1 MANLFGSLYIGESGL
16 RNAQYAMNTTA
27 NNLANVDTTGY
38 VRQQVR
44 FADQTYVTLKQA
56 FKNVN
61 LQQSGLGVT
70 IGDVVHARDIFLDKA
85 YRLESGRQSFYD
97 TQYET
102 VDYVEDL
109 MQELN
114 GEEFKDS
121 LSDLCEAFQQLS
133 TTPEMSEYQNLVL
146 EKSELFVSRTD
157 GLYKDF
163 QDYQSNLNNQIKEK
177 VDRVNEI
184 GQQIYSLNLQIQKIE
199 AGGSETAMTLR
210 DERDNL
216 LDELSTYGSIT
227 VNEDATGFAYVNFE
241 YVEFVDDIKA
251 YTIGLAK
258 DTDDITGFYTPYW
271 EHLTSDVSDPYEV
284 FDLKEEISSDINT
297 DVGGIKSL
305 LLARGSIYGRYENIK
320 DDNTNGIL
328 NYSDIANSTLVEV
341 EAELDNL
348 FNKIVTDINEIY
360 TPRIEVDKA
369 VQNDGKQ
376 LKLYNED
383 GSDNQTSGEY
393 FLATIKN
400 SDGTTTDKLLKLSD
414 WRALNDKS
422 ENYAVGKNGEP
433 PQELFTRSGSDNYY
447 EVEINNNKYY
457 LYRTENPNIDST
469 RYAIGNVTVNQ
480 AYETVLTSM
489 PAYTENGATAMT
501 FAEALRNAWEA
512 TEMNLNPTDMTPCGY
527 EGYYNKM
534 VDSIAIKGNTYKT
547 VSETMAASVESYD
560 SQRKQVT
567 GVSSDEEL
575 VKMIKY
581 QNAYNAASRYITVI
595 SEMTEVIVGL
605 I

>member
-1 MANLFGSLYIGESGL
+1 MANLFGSLYIGASGL
-16 RNAQYAMNTTA
+16 RNSQYAMNTTA

-56 FKNVN
+56 FRNVN

-85 YRLESGRQSFYD
+85 YRLESGRQAFYD

-114 GEEFKDS
+114 GEEFKNS
-121 LSDLCEAFQQLS
+121 LSDLCEAFQQIA
-133 TTPEMSEYQNLVL
+133 TQPEVMQNQNLVL
-146 EKSELFVSRTD
+146 EKSELFISRSD

-163 QDYQSNLNNQIKEK
+163 QDYQSNLNDQIKQK

-184 GQQIYSLNLQIQKIE
+184 GQEIYSLNLQIQKIE
-199 AGGSETAMTLR
+199 AGGIETAMTLR

-227 VNEDATGFAYVNFE
+227 VNEDATGFTYVNFE
-241 YVEFVDDIKA
+241 YVEFVTDMKV
-251 YTIGLAK
+251 YTIGLSK
-258 DTDDITGFYTPYW
+258 DTTDGTGFYTPYW
-271 EHLTSDVSDPYEV
+271 EHLTSDTSKPYEV
-284 FDLKEEISSDINT
+284 FDLNEKISTDLNT

-305 LLARGSIYGRYENIK
+305 LLARGSIYGRYENMEEK
-320 DDNTNGIL
+320 TTDGIL
-328 NYSDIANSTLVEV
+328 NYSDIAGSTMVEV

-348 FNKIVTDINEIY
+348 FHTIVTEINDIYAPKTDVNTALGNGGMTLTKE
-360 TPRIEVDKA
+360 T
-369 VQNDGKQ
+369 
-376 LKLYNED
+376 D
-383 GSDNQTSGEY
+383 GSYTYVDNNNQVVKLIE
-393 FLATIKN
+393 A
-400 SDGTTTDKLLKLSD
+400 DGSFKAQIGTDAQGNAIEKTFNVNEWQALDVTDK
-414 WRALNDKS
+414 
-422 ENYAVGKNGEP
+422 NYAVGKN
-433 PQELFTRSGSDNYY
+433 
-447 EVEINNNKYY
+447 VEINGNKYY
-457 LYRTENPNIDST
+457 LYRKEDPNIDST
-469 RYAIGNVTVNQ
+469 RYGIGNVEVNQ
-480 AYETVLTSM
+480 AYETVLSSM
-489 PAYTENGATAMT
+489 PSFTENGAAAMT
-501 FAEALRNAWEA
+501 FAAALRDAWEA
-512 TEMNLNPTDMTPCGY
+512 SDMNLNPTDLTPCGY

-534 VDSIAIKGNTYKT
+534 VDNMAVKGNTYKT

-560 SQRKQVT
+560 NQRKQVT